1 MSIRDCY
8 PTIPKPDRFD
18 PARFQS
24 DEIKLCPPLVAES
37 KEGIVGYI
45 RSGGCTAGCGA
56 CCQAFVIPLNSEGRD
71 VDGFLD
77 VHRGRIQVPVDPI
90 VIGKAGTDDWEH
102 WLTLHDTYLFG
113 DVLTADL
120 PVEAEAPSDTM
131 TTEDWYAWLEA
142 HGIAVLQRA
151 GQQVLAYVHRKCDEL
166 GEDGLC
172 QLVGTLERPELCSPY
187 PTHPTDIQG
196 LDFCSYNFAVVEQ
209 AELMAR
215 GLIGQGRLKP
225 QPPKKKGKRKTRG
238 RRR

>member
-1 MSIRDCY
+1 MIRDCY
-8 PTIPKPDRFD
+8 PSMKKPERFD

-56 CCQAFVIPLNSEGRD
+56 CCQAFVIPLDPESRGAD
-71 VDGFLD
+71 FLD
-77 VHRGRIQVPVDPI
+77 VVNGRIQVPVDSV
-90 VIGKAGTDDWEH
+90 VIGKAGTADWER
-102 WLTLHDTYLFG
+102 WLTLHDTWLIRGNYLN
-113 DVLTADL
+113 ADL
-120 PVEAEAPSDTM
+120 PVEAEPSYDVVPQD
-131 TTEDWYAWLEA
+131 EWYAWLEA
-142 HGIAVLQRA
+142 HGIAVLQRT

-172 QLVGTLERPELCSPY
+172 QLVGTPERPELCSPY
-187 PTHPTDIQG
+187 PQHPTDIQG
-196 LDFCSYNFAVVEQ
+196 LDFCSYNFVVVEQ

-215 GLIGQGRLKP
+215 GLIGQGRPKP
-225 QPPKKKGKRKTRG
+225 QPPKKKGKRKKRG